1 MKYSE
6 WETNHKNI
14 FAPEY
19 EEPFIDGAIIT
30 IDVKEI
36 QRRKDFFS
44 DLIAFIENDSFPLKE
59 EYNRARKYTEMLN
72 DKVNTKHDTDDWFD
86 DF

>member
-1 MKYSE
+1 MNS
-6 WETNHKNI
+6 
-14 FAPEY
+14 FAADE
-19 EEPFIDGAIIT
+19 EEPDIEGSNIT
-30 IDVKEI
+30 IDIAEI

-59 EYNRARKYTEMLN
+59 EYNLARKNTDVLN
-72 DKVNTKHDTDDWFD
+72 GRVNAKHDSDDWFD